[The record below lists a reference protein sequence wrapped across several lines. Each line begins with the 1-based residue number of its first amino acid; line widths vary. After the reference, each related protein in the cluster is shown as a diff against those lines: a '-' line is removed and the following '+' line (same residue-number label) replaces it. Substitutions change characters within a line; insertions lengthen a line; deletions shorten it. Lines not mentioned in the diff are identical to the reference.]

1 MEIFW
6 DPVTGD
12 SENMHQELSLSSTMM
27 HDLLHTHQPRLQPG
41 RGTKQQ
47 RRHPL
52 HSDHAI
58 LIHTNAFKYAIRENQ
73 IHTLNALSKQFIRQM
88 ETNLEFLKHDHSDL
102 KASYQTAVNVINSHT
117 TMSTPLPSS
126 PLNKQTQQPH
136 ASFKDPKLDTPNWS
150 GKSCDFYPWLSAVLN
165 RFTLTRAEKVV
176 KVAFTMQAI
185 LLAKQG
191 PFNNITDWDIF
202 RVKFI

>member
-1 MEIFW
+1 M
-6 DPVTGD
+6 
-12 SENMHQELSLSSTMM
+12 Q
-27 HDLLHTHQPRLQPG
+27 
-41 RGTKQQ
+41 
-47 RRHPL
+47 
-52 HSDHAI
+52 
-58 LIHTNAFKYAIRENQ
+58 ENQ
-73 IHTLNALSKQFIRQM
+73 IHTLNALSKQFIHQM
-88 ETNLEFLKHDHSDL
+88 ETNLEFFIYDHSDL
-102 KASYQTAVNVINSHT
+102 KASYQAALNVINSHT

-126 PLNKQTQQPH
+126 PLNKQAQQPY

-176 KVAFTMQAI
+176 KVALTMQAI

-202 RVKFI
+202 RVKFIEVSQQRKPPQRCPQPNTGPEHHEKPPLGGEADLQ

>member
-1 MEIFW
+1 
-6 DPVTGD
+6 
-12 SENMHQELSLSSTMM
+12 
-27 HDLLHTHQPRLQPG
+27 
-41 RGTKQQ
+41 
-47 RRHPL
+47 
-52 HSDHAI
+52 
-58 LIHTNAFKYAIRENQ
+58 
-73 IHTLNALSKQFIRQM
+73 M
-88 ETNLEFLKHDHSDL
+88 ETNLEFFIYDHSDL
-102 KASYQTAVNVINSHT
+102 KASYQAALNVINSHT

-126 PLNKQTQQPH
+126 PLNKQAQQPY

-176 KVAFTMQAI
+176 KVALTMQAI

-202 RVKFI
+202 RVKFIEVSQQRKPPQRCPQPNTGPEHHEKPPLGGEADLQ